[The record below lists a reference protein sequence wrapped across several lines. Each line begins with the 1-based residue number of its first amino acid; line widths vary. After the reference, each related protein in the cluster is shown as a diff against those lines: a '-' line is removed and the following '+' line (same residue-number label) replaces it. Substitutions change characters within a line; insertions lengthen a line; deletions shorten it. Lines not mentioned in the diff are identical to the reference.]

1 MVDGTVYDGIPN
13 RPLYFDQK
21 EMRFSVLCNREW
33 CRSTTQWAL
42 HVSMDRCLRL
52 FFKHFKAFQD
62 SHWTAPKGSC
72 RNSMTQVVD
81 SWPQQFLG
89 HMSRYVQSF
98 CIFAVCWIIFM
109 LVLLGRYCNIKI
121 TMLQLQLHICFLLGI
136 LSRTFI
142 KWRYQKA
149 IRHWKQ
155 RAAKLYGWHFMAI
168 EYNISIYKHI

>member
-1 MVDGTVYDGIPN
+1 MVYQTGPSILTKRRWDSAFFAIENGAVQRPNGHSMFPWIGVWGSSSSISKLSRTATGQLPKAAAGTPWHKWSIHGPN
-13 RPLYFDQK
+13 SFWDICPD
-21 EMRFSVLCNREW
+21 
-33 CRSTTQWAL
+33 
-42 HVSMDRCLRL
+42 
-52 FFKHFKAFQD
+52 
-62 SHWTAPKGSC
+62 
-72 RNSMTQVVD
+72 
-81 SWPQQFLG
+81 
-89 HMSRYVQSF
+89 MSSRF

-149 IRHWKQ
+149 IRHWKH